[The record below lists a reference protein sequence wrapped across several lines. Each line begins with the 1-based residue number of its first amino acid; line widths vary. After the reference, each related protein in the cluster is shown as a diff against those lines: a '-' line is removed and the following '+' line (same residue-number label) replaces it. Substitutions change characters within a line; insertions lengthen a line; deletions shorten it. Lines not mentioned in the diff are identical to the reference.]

1 MASVIVIFEAGSFPA
16 QEKKKEKKNSS
27 SDLKE
32 KNCFSFSASAMG
44 VPITPHPIKSV

>member
-16 QEKKKEKKNSS
+16 PRKKKKK
-27 SDLKE
+27 LIFRKKKKIVE
-32 KNCFSFSASAMG
+32 LSASAMG